1 MRTVC
6 VMTYKAEINRRYDT
20 RDEAWAYLASRGFA
34 VKHDGWQNGR
44 WAALVARGAAGFDVT
59 VWLRA

>member
-1 MRTVC
+1 
-6 VMTYKAEINRRYDT
+6 MTYSTEIRRRYGT

-34 VKHDGWQNGR
+34 CVTGGWQNGR
-44 WAALVARGAAGFDVT
+44 WSALVQHTGAGFDVT

>member
-1 MRTVC
+1 
-6 VMTYKAEINRRYDT
+6 MTYKAEINRRYDT